1 MNEEIKRDEE
11 KLKFLAISQL
21 TKENPKFNSLYQ
33 KHRKMLDAYE
43 KSPEAL
49 IPNEYDKPIEQCER
63 DLKRIAEFSDNDYGT
78 TVYDF
83 DCGDGTITG
92 ITGILNRD
100 KRVVVRYRLLEKR
113 HTLKDFSE
121 KCFFYDTDYGFT
133 VCPSCKR
140 NLSSQ
145 KGKPCLV
152 CQNAEVTE
160 VKYLLE
166 EIEKRKDEIYEE
178 IIEVYPFPQ
187 PKPPKPPRKP
197 DNEKT
202 NCWNCFDEIVK
213 LPWLR
218 CPKCHGYKC
227 RSCGECLCGFGFKRG
242 EKRKEEQNQP

>member
-21 TKENPKFNSLYQ
+21 TKENPEFNSLYQ
-33 KHRKMLDAYE
+33 KRKRVLDAYE
-43 KSPEAL
+43 RSPEAL
-49 IPNEYDKPIEQCER
+49 KPNEYDKPIEQCER

-83 DCGDGTITG
+83 DCGDGTIIG

-121 KCFFYDTDYGFT
+121 KCFFNDTDYGFT

-140 NLSSQ
+140 NRSSQ

-166 EIEKRKDEIYEE
+166 EIKKRKDEIYEDSLAE
-178 IIEVYPFPQ
+178 PETPR
-187 PKPPKPPRKP
+187 PPKRRHES
-197 DNEKT
+197 DNEPH
-202 NCWNCFDEIVK
+202 CWNCHEKIVK
-213 LPWLR
+213 LPRLR
-218 CPKCHGYKC
+218 CPKCNGYIC
-227 RSCGECLCGFGFKRG
+227 QSCGECLCGFGFKRG
-242 EKRKEEQNQP
+242 EERNEKQGQP

>member
-21 TKENPKFNSLYQ
+21 TKENPEFNSLYQ

-43 KSPEAL
+43 ESPEAL
-49 IPNEYDKPIEQCER
+49 KPNEYDKPIEQCER
-63 DLKRIAEFSDNDYGT
+63 DLKRIAGLSDNDYGT

-83 DCGDGTITG
+83 DCGDGTITE
-92 ITGILNRD
+92 ITGVLNRD

-121 KCFFYDTDYGFT
+121 KCFFNDTDYGFT

-140 NLSSQ
+140 NRSSQ

-152 CQNAEVTE
+152 CQNAEVIE

-166 EIEKRKDEIYEE
+166 EIEKRKDEIYEDSLAE
-178 IIEVYPFPQ
+178 PETPR
-187 PKPPKPPRKP
+187 PPKRRHES
-197 DNEKT
+197 DNEPH
-202 NCWNCFDEIVK
+202 CWNCHEKIVK

-218 CPKCHGYKC
+218 CPECNGYIC
-227 RSCGECLCGFGFKRG
+227 QSCGECLCGFGFKKG
-242 EKRKEEQNQP
+242 EERNEEQDQP

>member
-1 MNEEIKRDEE
+1 MNEEIKRDEV

-21 TKENPKFNSLYQ
+21 TKENPEFNSLYQ

-49 IPNEYDKPIEQCER
+49 IPNEYDKPVEQCER
-63 DLKRIAEFSDNDYGT
+63 DLKRIAGFSDNDYGT
-78 TVYDF
+78 TVYGF

-92 ITGILNRD
+92 ITGILNSD

-121 KCFFYDTDYGFT
+121 KCFFNDTDYGFT

-140 NLSSQ
+140 NRSSQ

-166 EIEKRKDEIYEE
+166 EIKKGIKPD
-178 IIEVYPFPQ
+178 PFPQ
-187 PKPPKPPRKP
+187 PKPPKPPRGS
-197 DNEKT
+197 DNEPH
-202 NCWNCFDEIVK
+202 CWNCHEKIVK

-218 CPKCHGYKC
+218 CPKCNGYIC
-227 RSCGECLCGFGFKRG
+227 QSCGECLCGFGFNRG
-242 EKRKEEQNQP
+242 EERNEEHGQP

>member
-21 TKENPKFNSLYQ
+21 TKENPEFNSLYQ

-49 IPNEYDKPIEQCER
+49 KPNEYDKPIEQCER

-78 TVYDF
+78 AVYGF

-100 KRVVVRYRLLEKR
+100 KRVVVRYRLFEKR

-121 KCFFYDTDYGFT
+121 KCFFNDTDYGFT

-140 NLSSQ
+140 NRSSQ

-166 EIEKRKDEIYEE
+166 EIKKMKDKIYKELLKEIKRL
-178 IIEVYPFPQ
+178 
-187 PKPPKPPRKP
+187 PKSPKPPRKP

>member
-21 TKENPKFNSLYQ
+21 TKENPEFNSLYQ

-49 IPNEYDKPIEQCER
+49 KPNEYDKPIEQCER
-63 DLKRIAEFSDNDYGT
+63 DLKKIAGFSDNDYGT

-100 KRVVVRYRLLEKR
+100 KRVVVRYRLFEKR

-121 KCFFYDTDYGFT
+121 KCFFNDTDYGFT

-140 NLSSQ
+140 NRSSQ

-166 EIEKRKDEIYEE
+166 EIKKRKDEIYEDSLAE
-178 IIEVYPFPQ
+178 PETPR
-187 PKPPKPPRKP
+187 PPKRRHES
-197 DNEKT
+197 DNEPH
-202 NCWNCFDEIVK
+202 CWNCHEKIVK

-218 CPKCHGYKC
+218 CPKCNGYIC
-227 RSCGECLCGFGFKRG
+227 QSCGECLCGFGFNRG
-242 EKRKEEQNQP
+242 EERNEEQGQP

>member
-21 TKENPKFNSLYQ
+21 TKENPEFNSLYQ

-49 IPNEYDKPIEQCER
+49 KPNEYDKPIEQCER

-100 KRVVVRYRLLEKR
+100 KRVVVRYRLFEKR
-113 HTLKDFSE
+113 HTLKDFTE
-121 KCFFYDTDYGFT
+121 KCFFNDTDYGFT

-140 NLSSQ
+140 NRSSQ

-166 EIEKRKDEIYEE
+166 EIKKGIKPD
-178 IIEVYPFPQ
+178 PLP
-187 PKPPKPPRKP
+187 PLKPPKPPREPNK
-197 DNEKT
+197 EKT

>member
-49 IPNEYDKPIEQCER
+49 KPNEYDKPVEQCER
-63 DLKRIAEFSDNDYGT
+63 DLKRIAGFSDNDYGT

-83 DCGDGTITG
+83 DCGDGTIIG

-100 KRVVVRYRLLEKR
+100 KRVVVRYRLFEKR
-113 HTLKDFSE
+113 LTLKDFSE
-121 KCFFYDTDYGFT
+121 KCFFNDTDYGFT

-166 EIEKRKDEIYEE
+166 EIEKRKDEIYEDSLAE
-178 IIEVYPFPQ
+178 PETPR
-187 PKPPKPPRKP
+187 PPKRRHES
-197 DNEKT
+197 DNEPH
-202 NCWNCFDEIVK
+202 CWNCYEKIVK

>member
-21 TKENPKFNSLYQ
+21 TKENPEFNSLYQ

-43 KSPEAL
+43 RSPEAL
-49 IPNEYDKPIEQCER
+49 KPNEYDKPIEQCER

-83 DCGDGTITG
+83 DYGDGTITE
-92 ITGILNRD
+92 ITGILNCD
-100 KRVVVRYRLLEKR
+100 KRVVVRYRLFEKR

-121 KCFFYDTDYGFT
+121 KCFFNDTDYGFT

-140 NLSSQ
+140 NRSSQ

-166 EIEKRKDEIYEE
+166 EIKKREDGIYEG
-178 IIEVYPFPQ
+178 IEVFPFPH
-187 PKPPKPPRKP
+187 PKPPKPPRGS
-197 DNEKT
+197 DNEPH
-202 NCWNCFDEIVK
+202 CWNCHEKIVK

-218 CPKCHGYKC
+218 CPKCNGYIC
-227 RSCGECLCGFGFKRG
+227 QSCGECLCGFGFKMG
-242 EKRKEEQNQP
+242 EERKEEQDQP

>member
-21 TKENPKFNSLYQ
+21 TKENPEFNSLYQ

-49 IPNEYDKPIEQCER
+49 KPNEYDKPIEQCER
-63 DLKRIAEFSDNDYGT
+63 DLKRIAGFSDNDYGT

-100 KRVVVRYRLLEKR
+100 KRVVVRYGLFEKR

-121 KCFFYDTDYGFT
+121 KCFFNDTDYGFT

-140 NLSSQ
+140 NRSSQ
-145 KGKPCLV
+145 KGKICFV

-166 EIEKRKDEIYEE
+166 EIKKRKDEIYEDSLAE
-178 IIEVYPFPQ
+178 PETPR
-187 PKPPKPPRKP
+187 PPKRRHES
-197 DNEKT
+197 DNEPH
-202 NCWNCFDEIVK
+202 CWNCKEKIVK

-218 CPKCHGYKC
+218 CPKCNGYIC
-227 RSCGECLCGFGFKRG
+227 QSCGECLCGFGFNRG
-242 EKRKEEQNQP
+242 EERNEEHGQP

>member
-49 IPNEYDKPIEQCER
+49 KPNEYDKPIEQCER
-63 DLKRIAEFSDNDYGT
+63 DLKRIAGFSDNDYGT

-100 KRVVVRYRLLEKR
+100 KRVVVRYRLFEKR

-121 KCFFYDTDYGFT
+121 KCFFNDTDYGFT

-140 NLSSQ
+140 NRSSQ

-166 EIEKRKDEIYEE
+166 EIKKRKDEIYEDSLAE
-178 IIEVYPFPQ
+178 PETPR
-187 PKPPKPPRKP
+187 PPKRRHES
-197 DNEKT
+197 DNEPH
-202 NCWNCFDEIVK
+202 CWNCHEKIVK

-218 CPKCHGYKC
+218 CPKCNGYIC
-227 RSCGECLCGFGFKRG
+227 QSCGECLCGFGFKRG

>member
-21 TKENPKFNSLYQ
+21 TKENPEFNSLYQ

-49 IPNEYDKPIEQCER
+49 KPNEYDKPIEQCER
-63 DLKRIAEFSDNDYGT
+63 DLKRIAGFSDNDYGT

-100 KRVVVRYRLLEKR
+100 KRVVVRYRLFEKR

-121 KCFFYDTDYGFT
+121 KCFFNDTDYGFT

-140 NLSSQ
+140 NRSSQ

-166 EIEKRKDEIYEE
+166 EIKKRKDEIYEDSLAE
-178 IIEVYPFPQ
+178 PETPR
-187 PKPPKPPRKP
+187 PPKRRHES
-197 DNEKT
+197 DNEPH
-202 NCWNCFDEIVK
+202 CWNCHEKIVK

>member
-21 TKENPKFNSLYQ
+21 TKENPEFNSLYQ
-33 KHRKMLDAYE
+33 KRKRVLDAYE
-43 KSPEAL
+43 RSPEAL
-49 IPNEYDKPIEQCER
+49 KPNEYDKPIEQCER

-78 TVYDF
+78 AVYGF

-121 KCFFYDTDYGFT
+121 KCFFNDTDYGFT

-140 NLSSQ
+140 NRSSQ

-166 EIEKRKDEIYEE
+166 EIKKRKDEIYEE
-178 IIEVYPFPQ
+178 MEVYPFPQ

>member
-21 TKENPKFNSLYQ
+21 TKENPEFNSLYQ

-49 IPNEYDKPIEQCER
+49 KPNEYDKPVEQCER
-63 DLKRIAEFSDNDYGT
+63 DLKRIAGFSDKDYGAA
-78 TVYDF
+78 VYGF

-92 ITGILNRD
+92 ITGILNSD

-121 KCFFYDTDYGFT
+121 KCFFNDTDYGFT

-140 NLSSQ
+140 NRSSQ

-166 EIEKRKDEIYEE
+166 EIKKREDEIYEDSLAE
-178 IIEVYPFPQ
+178 PETPR
-187 PKPPKPPRKP
+187 PPKRRHES
-197 DNEKT
+197 DNEPH
-202 NCWNCFDEIVK
+202 CWNCHEKIVK

>member
-43 KSPEAL
+43 TSPKAL

-83 DCGDGTITG
+83 DYGDGTITG
-92 ITGILNRD
+92 ITGILNCD
-100 KRVVVRYRLLEKR
+100 KRVVVRYRLFEKR
-113 HTLKDFSE
+113 HTLKDFS
-121 KCFFYDTDYGFT
+121 KNCFFEDTDYGFT

-140 NLSSQ
+140 NRSSQ

-166 EIEKRKDEIYEE
+166 EIEKRKDEIYEDSLAE
-178 IIEVYPFPQ
+178 PETPR
-187 PKPPKPPRKP
+187 PPKRRHES
-197 DNEKT
+197 DNEPH
-202 NCWNCFDEIVK
+202 CWNCHEKIVK
-213 LPWLR
+213 LPRLR
-218 CPKCHGYKC
+218 CPKCNGYIC
-227 RSCGECLCGFGFKRG
+227 QSCGECLCGFGFKRG

>member
-21 TKENPKFNSLYQ
+21 TKENPEFNSLYQ

-49 IPNEYDKPIEQCER
+49 KPNEYDKPVEQCER
-63 DLKRIAEFSDNDYGT
+63 DLKRIAGFSDNDYGT

-83 DCGDGTITG
+83 DCGDGTIIG

-100 KRVVVRYRLLEKR
+100 KRVVVRYRLFEKR
-113 HTLKDFSE
+113 LTLKDFSG
-121 KCFFYDTDYGFT
+121 KCFFNDTDYGFT

-166 EIEKRKDEIYEE
+166 EIEKRKDEIYEDSLAE
-178 IIEVYPFPQ
+178 PETPR
-187 PKPPKPPRKP
+187 PPKRRHES
-197 DNEKT
+197 DNEPH
-202 NCWNCFDEIVK
+202 CWNCYEKIVK

>member
-21 TKENPKFNSLYQ
+21 TKENPEFNSLYQ
-33 KHRKMLDAYE
+33 KRKRVLDAYE
-43 KSPEAL
+43 RSLEAL
-49 IPNEYDKPIEQCER
+49 KPNEYDKPIEQCER
-63 DLKRIAEFSDNDYGT
+63 DLKRIAGFSDNDYGT

-83 DCGDGTITG
+83 DCGDGTIIG

-121 KCFFYDTDYGFT
+121 KCFFNDTDYGFT

-140 NLSSQ
+140 NRSSQ

-218 CPKCHGYKC
+218 CPKCNGYIC
-227 RSCGECLCGFGFKRG
+227 QSCGECLCGFGFKND
-242 EKRKEEQNQP
+242 EEQDQP

>member
-1 MNEEIKRDEE
+1 MNEKIKRDEE

-63 DLKRIAEFSDNDYGT
+63 DLKRIAGFSDNDYGT

-187 PKPPKPPRKP
+187 PKPPKPPRES
-197 DNEKT
+197 DNEPH
-202 NCWNCFDEIVK
+202 CWNCHEKIVK

-218 CPKCHGYKC
+218 CPKCNGYKC
-227 RSCGECLCGFGFKRG
+227 QSCGECLCGFGFKKG
-242 EKRKEEQNQP
+242 EERNEEHGQP

>member
-21 TKENPKFNSLYQ
+21 TKENPEFNSLYQ

-49 IPNEYDKPIEQCER
+49 IPNDYDKPTEQCER
-63 DLKRIAEFSDNDYGT
+63 DLKRIAGFSDNDYGT

-83 DCGDGTITG
+83 DCGDGTITE

-100 KRVVVRYRLLEKR
+100 KRVVVRYRLFEKR

-121 KCFFYDTDYGFT
+121 KCFFNDTDYGFT

-140 NLSSQ
+140 NRSSQ

-166 EIEKRKDEIYEE
+166 EIEKRKDEIYEDSLAE
-178 IIEVYPFPQ
+178 PEKPR
-187 PKPPKPPRKP
+187 PPKRRHES
-197 DNEKT
+197 DNEPH
-202 NCWNCFDEIVK
+202 CWNCHEKIVK

-218 CPKCHGYKC
+218 CPKCNGYIC
-227 RSCGECLCGFGFKRG
+227 QSCGECLCGFGFTNDEERN
-242 EKRKEEQNQP
+242 EEQD

>member
-21 TKENPKFNSLYQ
+21 TKENPEFNSLYQ

-49 IPNEYDKPIEQCER
+49 KPNEYDKPIEQCER
-63 DLKRIAEFSDNDYGT
+63 DLNSIAGFSDNDYGT

-100 KRVVVRYRLLEKR
+100 KRVVVRYGLFEKR

-121 KCFFYDTDYGFT
+121 KCFFNDTDYGFT

-140 NLSSQ
+140 NRSSQ
-145 KGKPCLV
+145 KGKICFV

-166 EIEKRKDEIYEE
+166 EIKKRKDEIYEDSLAE
-178 IIEVYPFPQ
+178 PETPR
-187 PKPPKPPRKP
+187 PPKRRHES
-197 DNEKT
+197 DNEPH
-202 NCWNCFDEIVK
+202 CWNCHEKIVK

-218 CPKCHGYKC
+218 CPKCNGYIC
-227 RSCGECLCGFGFKRG
+227 QSCGECLCGFGFKND
-242 EKRKEEQNQP
+242 EEQDQP

>member
-21 TKENPKFNSLYQ
+21 TKENPEFNSLYQ

-49 IPNEYDKPIEQCER
+49 KPNEYDKPIEQCER
-63 DLKRIAEFSDNDYGT
+63 DLKRIAGFSDNDYGT
-78 TVYDF
+78 AVYGF

-121 KCFFYDTDYGFT
+121 KCFFNDTDYGFT

-140 NLSSQ
+140 NRSSQ

-166 EIEKRKDEIYEE
+166 EIEKRKDEIYEDSLAE
-178 IIEVYPFPQ
+178 PETPR
-187 PKPPKPPRKP
+187 PPKRRHES
-197 DNEKT
+197 DNEPH
-202 NCWNCFDEIVK
+202 CWNCHEKIVK

-218 CPKCHGYKC
+218 CPKCNGYIC
-227 RSCGECLCGFGFKRG
+227 QSCGECLCGFGFNRG
-242 EKRKEEQNQP
+242 EERNEEHGQP

>member
-21 TKENPKFNSLYQ
+21 TKENPEFNSLYQ
-33 KHRKMLDAYE
+33 KRKRVLDAYE
-43 KSPEAL
+43 RSPEAL
-49 IPNEYDKPIEQCER
+49 KPNEYDKPIEQCER

-83 DCGDGTITG
+83 DCGDGTIIG

-100 KRVVVRYRLLEKR
+100 KRVVVRYRLFEKR

-121 KCFFYDTDYGFT
+121 KCFFNDTDYGFT

-140 NLSSQ
+140 NRSSQ

-166 EIEKRKDEIYEE
+166 EIKKREDGIYEG
-178 IIEVYPFPQ
+178 IEVFPFPH
-187 PKPPKPPRKP
+187 PKPPKPPRGS
-197 DNEKT
+197 DNEPH
-202 NCWNCFDEIVK
+202 CWNCHEKIVK

-218 CPKCHGYKC
+218 CPKCNGYIC
-227 RSCGECLCGFGFKRG
+227 QSCGECLCGFGFKND
-242 EKRKEEQNQP
+242 EKQDQP

>member
-21 TKENPKFNSLYQ
+21 TKENPEFNSLYQ

-63 DLKRIAEFSDNDYGT
+63 DLKRIAGFSDNDYGT

-83 DCGDGTITG
+83 DCGDGTIIG

-100 KRVVVRYRLLEKR
+100 KRVVVRYRLFEKR

-121 KCFFYDTDYGFT
+121 KCFFNDTDYGFT

-140 NLSSQ
+140 NRSSQ
-145 KGKPCLV
+145 KGKSCLV

-166 EIEKRKDEIYEE
+166 EIEKREDEIYEDSLAE
-178 IIEVYPFPQ
+178 PETPR
-187 PKPPKPPRKP
+187 PPKRRHES
-197 DNEKT
+197 DNEPH
-202 NCWNCFDEIVK
+202 CWNCHEKIVK

-218 CPKCHGYKC
+218 CPKCNGYIC
-227 RSCGECLCGFGFKRG
+227 QSCGECLCGFGFKND
-242 EKRKEEQNQP
+242 EEQDQP

>member
-21 TKENPKFNSLYQ
+21 TKENPEFNSLYQ
-33 KHRKMLDAYE
+33 KRKRVLDAYE
-43 KSPEAL
+43 RSPEAL
-49 IPNEYDKPIEQCER
+49 KPNEYDKPIEQCER

-83 DCGDGTITG
+83 DCGDGTIIG

-100 KRVVVRYRLLEKR
+100 KRVVVRYRLFEKR

-140 NLSSQ
+140 NRSSQ

-166 EIEKRKDEIYEE
+166 EIKKQKDEIYEE
-178 IIEVYPFPQ
+178 MEVYPFPQ
-187 PKPPKPPRKP
+187 PKPPKPPRES
-197 DNEKT
+197 DNEPH
-202 NCWNCFDEIVK
+202 CWNCHEKIVK

-218 CPKCHGYKC
+218 CPKCNGYIC
-227 RSCGECLCGFGFKRG
+227 QCCV
-242 EKRKEEQNQP
+242 

>member
-21 TKENPKFNSLYQ
+21 TKENPEFNSLYQ
-33 KHRKMLDAYE
+33 KRKRVLDAYE
-43 KSPEAL
+43 RSLEAL
-49 IPNEYDKPIEQCER
+49 KPNEYDKPIEQCER
-63 DLKRIAEFSDNDYGT
+63 DLKRIAGFSDNDYGT

-83 DCGDGTITG
+83 DCGDGTIIG

-121 KCFFYDTDYGFT
+121 KCFFNDTDYGFT

-140 NLSSQ
+140 NRSSQ

-152 CQNAEVTE
+152 CQNTEVTE

-166 EIEKRKDEIYEE
+166 EIKKREDGIYEG
-178 IIEVYPFPQ
+178 IEVFPFPH
-187 PKPPKPPRKP
+187 PKPPKPPRGS
-197 DNEKT
+197 DNEPH
-202 NCWNCFDEIVK
+202 CWNCHEKIVK

-218 CPKCHGYKC
+218 CPKCNGYIC
-227 RSCGECLCGFGFKRG
+227 QSCGECLCGFGFKND
-242 EKRKEEQNQP
+242 EEQDQP

>member
-21 TKENPKFNSLYQ
+21 TKENPEFNSLYQ

-43 KSPEAL
+43 RSPEAL
-49 IPNEYDKPIEQCER
+49 KPNEYDKPIEQCER
-63 DLKRIAEFSDNDYGT
+63 DLKRIAEFSDNDYRT

-83 DCGDGTITG
+83 DYGDGTITG
-92 ITGILNRD
+92 ITGILNCD
-100 KRVVVRYRLLEKR
+100 KRVVVRYRLFEKR

-121 KCFFYDTDYGFT
+121 KCFFNDTDYGFT

-140 NLSSQ
+140 NRSSQ

-166 EIEKRKDEIYEE
+166 EIEKREDEIYKDSLAEPE
-178 IIEVYPFPQ
+178 TPRS
-187 PKPPKPPRKP
+187 PKRRHES
-197 DNEKT
+197 DNEPH
-202 NCWNCFDEIVK
+202 CWNCHEKIVK

-218 CPKCHGYKC
+218 CPKCNGYKC
-227 RSCGECLCGFGFKRG
+227 QSCGECLCGFGFKRG
-242 EKRKEEQNQP
+242 EERNKEQDQP

>member
-21 TKENPKFNSLYQ
+21 TKENPEFNSLYQ

-49 IPNEYDKPIEQCER
+49 KPNEYDKPVEQCER
-63 DLKRIAEFSDNDYGT
+63 DLKRIAGFSDNDYGT

-83 DCGDGTITG
+83 DCGDGTIIG

-100 KRVVVRYRLLEKR
+100 KRVVVRYRLFEKR
-113 HTLKDFSE
+113 LTLKDFSE
-121 KCFFYDTDYGFT
+121 KCFFNDTDYGFT

-166 EIEKRKDEIYEE
+166 EIEKRKDEIYEDSLAE
-178 IIEVYPFPQ
+178 PETPR
-187 PKPPKPPRKP
+187 PPKRRHES
-197 DNEKT
+197 DNEPH
-202 NCWNCFDEIVK
+202 CWNCYEKIVK

>member
-49 IPNEYDKPIEQCER
+49 KPNEYDKPVEQCER
-63 DLKRIAEFSDNDYGT
+63 DLKRIAGFSDNDYGT

-83 DCGDGTITG
+83 DCGDGTIIG

-100 KRVVVRYRLLEKR
+100 KKVVVRYRLFEKR
-113 HTLKDFSE
+113 LTLKDFSE
-121 KCFFYDTDYGFT
+121 KCFFNDTDYGFT

-166 EIEKRKDEIYEE
+166 EIEKRKDEIYEDSLAE
-178 IIEVYPFPQ
+178 PETPR
-187 PKPPKPPRKP
+187 PPKRRHES
-197 DNEKT
+197 DNEPH
-202 NCWNCFDEIVK
+202 CWNCYEKIVK

>member
-11 KLKFLAISQL
+11 KLKFLAISHL
-21 TKENPKFNSLYQ
+21 TKENPEFNSLYQ
-33 KHRKMLDAYE
+33 KRKRVLDAYE
-43 KSPEAL
+43 RSLEAL
-49 IPNEYDKPIEQCER
+49 KPNEYDKPIEQCER
-63 DLKRIAEFSDNDYGT
+63 DLKRIAGFSDNDYGT

-100 KRVVVRYRLLEKR
+100 KRVVVRYRLFEKR

-121 KCFFYDTDYGFT
+121 KCFFNDTDYGFT

-140 NLSSQ
+140 NRSSQ

-166 EIEKRKDEIYEE
+166 EIKKRKDEIYEDSLAE
-178 IIEVYPFPQ
+178 PETPR
-187 PKPPKPPRKP
+187 PPKRRHES
-197 DNEKT
+197 DNEPH
-202 NCWNCFDEIVK
+202 CWNCHEKIVK

-218 CPKCHGYKC
+218 CPKCNGYIC
-227 RSCGECLCGFGFKRG
+227 QSCGECLCGFGFKND
-242 EKRKEEQNQP
+242 EEQDQP

>member
-21 TKENPKFNSLYQ
+21 TKENPEFNSLYQ

-49 IPNEYDKPIEQCER
+49 KPNEYDKPIEQCER

-83 DCGDGTITG
+83 DCGDGTIIG

-121 KCFFYDTDYGFT
+121 KCFFNDTDYGFT

-140 NLSSQ
+140 NRSSQ

-152 CQNAEVTE
+152 CQNTEVTE

-166 EIEKRKDEIYEE
+166 EIEKRKDEIYEDSLAE
-178 IIEVYPFPQ
+178 PETPR
-187 PKPPKPPRKP
+187 PPKRRHES
-197 DNEKT
+197 DNEPH
-202 NCWNCFDEIVK
+202 CWNCHEKIVK

>member
-63 DLKRIAEFSDNDYGT
+63 DLKRIAGFSDNDYGT

>member
-21 TKENPKFNSLYQ
+21 TKENPEFNSLYQ
-33 KHRKMLDAYE
+33 KRKRVLDAYE
-43 KSPEAL
+43 RSPEAL
-49 IPNEYDKPIEQCER
+49 KPNEYDKPIEQCER

-83 DCGDGTITG
+83 DCGDGTITE

-121 KCFFYDTDYGFT
+121 KCFFNDTDYGFT

-140 NLSSQ
+140 NRSSQ

-166 EIEKRKDEIYEE
+166 EIEKRKDEIYEDSLAE
-178 IIEVYPFPQ
+178 PETPR
-187 PKPPKPPRKP
+187 PPKRRHES
-197 DNEKT
+197 DNEPH
-202 NCWNCFDEIVK
+202 CWNCHEKIVK

-218 CPKCHGYKC
+218 CPKCNGYIC
-227 RSCGECLCGFGFKRG
+227 QSCGECLCGFGFKND
-242 EKRKEEQNQP
+242 EEQDQP

>member
-63 DLKRIAEFSDNDYGT
+63 DLKRIAGFSDNDYGT

-242 EKRKEEQNQP
+242 EERNEEHGQP

>member
-21 TKENPKFNSLYQ
+21 TKENPEFNSLYQ

-43 KSPEAL
+43 RSPEAL
-49 IPNEYDKPIEQCER
+49 KPNEYDKPIEQCEL
-63 DLKRIAEFSDNDYGT
+63 DLKRIAGFSDNDYGT

-83 DCGDGTITG
+83 DYGDGTITE
-92 ITGILNRD
+92 ITGILNCD
-100 KRVVVRYRLLEKR
+100 KRVVVRYRLFEKR
-113 HTLKDFSE
+113 HTLKDFS
-121 KCFFYDTDYGFT
+121 KNCFFEDTDYGFT

-140 NLSSQ
+140 NRSSQ

-166 EIEKRKDEIYEE
+166 EIEKRKDEIYEDSLAE
-178 IIEVYPFPQ
+178 PETPR
-187 PKPPKPPRKP
+187 PPKRRHES
-197 DNEKT
+197 DNEPH
-202 NCWNCFDEIVK
+202 CWNCHEKIVK

-218 CPKCHGYKC
+218 CPKCNGYIC
-227 RSCGECLCGFGFKRG
+227 QSCGECLCGFGFKRG
-242 EKRKEEQNQP
+242 EERNEEHGQP

>member
-21 TKENPKFNSLYQ
+21 TKENPEFNSLYQ
-33 KHRKMLDAYE
+33 KYRKMLDAYE

-63 DLKRIAEFSDNDYGT
+63 DLKRIVEFSDNDYGT

-92 ITGILNRD
+92 ITGILNSD
-100 KRVVVRYRLLEKR
+100 KRVVVRYRLFEKR
-113 HTLKDFSE
+113 HTLKNFSE
-121 KCFFYDTDYGFT
+121 KCFFNDTDYGFT

-140 NLSSQ
+140 NRSSQ

-166 EIEKRKDEIYEE
+166 KIKKRKDEIYEE
-178 IIEVYPFPQ
+178 IEVYPFPQ
-187 PKPPKPPRKP
+187 PKPSKPPRGS
-197 DNEKT
+197 DNEPH
-202 NCWNCFDEIVK
+202 CWNCQEKIVK

-218 CPKCHGYKC
+218 CPKCNGYIC
-227 RSCGECLCGFGFKRG
+227 QSCGECLCGFGFKRG
-242 EKRKEEQNQP
+242 EERNEEQGQP

>member
-21 TKENPKFNSLYQ
+21 TKENPEFNSLYQ

-49 IPNEYDKPIEQCER
+49 KPNEYDKPIEQCER
-63 DLKRIAEFSDNDYGT
+63 DLKRIAGFSDNDYGT

-100 KRVVVRYRLLEKR
+100 KRVVVRYRLFEKR

-121 KCFFYDTDYGFT
+121 KCFFNDTDYGFT

-140 NLSSQ
+140 NRSSQ

-166 EIEKRKDEIYEE
+166 EIKKRKDEIYEDSLAE
-178 IIEVYPFPQ
+178 PETPR
-187 PKPPKPPRKP
+187 PPKRRHES
-197 DNEKT
+197 DNEPH
-202 NCWNCFDEIVK
+202 CWNCHEKIVK

-218 CPKCHGYKC
+218 CPKCNGYIC
-227 RSCGECLCGFGFKRG
+227 QSCGECLCGFGFNRG
-242 EKRKEEQNQP
+242 EERNEEQGQP

>member
-21 TKENPKFNSLYQ
+21 TKENPEFNSLYQ

-49 IPNEYDKPIEQCER
+49 KPNEYDKPIEQCER
-63 DLKRIAEFSDNDYGT
+63 DLKRIAGFSDNDYGT

-83 DCGDGTITG
+83 DCGDGTIIG

-100 KRVVVRYRLLEKR
+100 KRVVVRYRLFEKR
-113 HTLKDFSE
+113 LTLKDFSE
-121 KCFFYDTDYGFT
+121 KCFFNDTDYGFT

-166 EIEKRKDEIYEE
+166 EIEKRKDEIYEDSLAE
-178 IIEVYPFPQ
+178 PETPR
-187 PKPPKPPRKP
+187 PPKRRHES
-197 DNEKT
+197 DNEPH
-202 NCWNCFDEIVK
+202 CWNCYEKIVK